1 MSDALKRKLQQIL
14 IMKLKTLLHL
24 SAFLFSSLSAF
35 AENEICPIMIE
46 DEIDTEEA
54 VKFEGKTVYLCC
66 GKCVKIWN
74 SNPKYFIKT
83 SLNLLPQFK
92 GMEEKLKLNEVKL
105 MPQKFCPVYKD
116 RIVTPDSPSME
127 IQGKKVYVW
136 STSSIRR
143 WNRSPEESL
152 TEALEAGLL
161 PQFPKNKKIKGKTNP
176 VSEKKK

>member
-1 MSDALKRKLQQIL
+1 
-14 IMKLKTLLHL
+14 MKLKTLLHF
-24 SAFLFSSLSAF
+24 SAYLFSSFSVF

-54 VKFEGKTVYLCC
+54 VKFEGKNVYLCC

-83 SLNLLPQFK
+83 SLDLLPQFK
-92 GMEEKLKLNEVKL
+92 GIEEKLKLNEVKL

-161 PQFPKNKKIKGKTNP
+161 PQFPENKKIKGKTNP